1 MHFAIKFENITKF
14 TTFKRNHKQFFDSFV
29 EFESLTELYLI
40 ITTRNEV
47 GARLCF
53 YRHLWFCPQGG
64 STWPCTPPGT
74 RYTPQIQVQPPRTRH
89 PPRRRACWEIWSTRG
104 RYASY
109 WNAILLHLACSS
121 YFSGLAN
128 MGVISLNWD
137 PHLLNCNISS
147 VWQWNLRLYFDRIL
161 PFRRFWMRDSLLRV
175 ITLNVSGGYTV
186 RSLTCGL
193 RVSLGVNHFLRIV
206 HTVQLRL
213 KLIFHK

>member
-1 MHFAIKFENITKF
+1 MKLGQGYVF
-14 TTFKRNHKQFFDSFV
+14 TGICDSV
-29 EFESLTELYLI
+29 HRGGLYL
-40 ITTRNEV
+40 
-47 GARLCF
+47 
-53 YRHLWFCPQGG
+53 
-64 STWPCTPPGT
+64 T
-74 RYTPQIQVQPPRTRH
+74 RYTPRDQVHPPGPGTPPRSRYSPPGPGTPARH
-89 PPRRRACWEIWSTRG
+89 RACWEIRSTRG

-128 MGVISLNWD
+128 MSVISLNWD

-186 RSLTCGL
+186 RSPTCGL
-193 RVSLGVNHFLRIV
+193 RVSLGVNHFLRVV
-206 HTVQLRL
+206 HTVQIATEINFSQIMGCMGFSFLVALRASEHFYL
-213 KLIFHK
+213 LTYLLR